1 MESNE
6 NITHFASP
14 QRASESVLQREVK
27 LLSEIPFLQQ
37 FYDAVTDMVVI
48 LNPQRQIVFCNSNV
62 VKFLGLS
69 LSSDGYGLR
78 PGEAFQCIHAH
89 DCCGGCGTSEF
100 CTACDAVASILSA
113 QSGMPDA
120 KQCRILWGDGWD
132 ALNLLVRTTPL
143 RIGGDQFVVCALTDI
158 SDQKRREALE
168 KVFFHDL
175 LNEATCLKLLADIDP
190 KKNISEQV
198 AKIKNAVV
206 KIIDEI
212 KAQRDLAA
220 AEHGEL
226 ILRKES
232 VTSKQLLADVV
243 DTYQQY
249 AQVKKCAIVLHRD
262 MHDVSLVTDATV
274 LSRVLKNMV
283 KNALEAGGPGD
294 TVTIGCDNSGA
305 VVEFW
310 VHNPILI
317 PRDSQ
322 IKIFQR
328 AFSTKGEGRGLG
340 TYSMKLLTERYL
352 GGRVNFTTSADEGTI
367 FKVTLPIRQA

>member
-1 MESNE
+1 MGTQE

-14 QRASESVLQREVK
+14 QRASDSVLEREVK
-27 LLSEIPFLQQ
+27 LLSEAPFLQQ
-37 FYDAVTDMVVI
+37 LYDAVTDMVII

-69 LSSDGYGLR
+69 STSDAYGLR
-78 PGEAFQCIHAH
+78 PGEAFKCIHAH
-89 DCCGGCGTSEF
+89 ECCGGCGTSEF
-100 CTACDAVASILSA
+100 CMACDAVASILSA
-113 QSGMPDA
+113 QSGTPDA
-120 KQCRILWGDGWD
+120 KQCRILRGDGWD
-132 ALNLLVRTTPL
+132 ALNLLIRTTPL
-143 RIGGDQFVVCALTDI
+143 RIEDDQFVICAITDI

-168 KVFFHDL
+168 KIFFHDL

-190 KKNISEQV
+190 QKSMPEQV
-198 AKIKNAVV
+198 VKIKKAVV

-220 AEHGEL
+220 AESGEL

-232 VTSKQLLADVV
+232 ITSRQLLAELV

-249 AQVKKCAIVLHRD
+249 AQVRKCALAIHRD
-262 MHDVSLVTDATV
+262 THDVSLVTDATV

-283 KNALEAGGPGD
+283 KNAIEACTSGD
-294 TVTIGCDNSGA
+294 TINIGCDNSGA

-317 PRDSQ
+317 PKDSQ
-322 IKIFQR
+322 MKIFQR
-328 AFSTKGEGRGLG
+328 SFSTKGEGRGLG

-352 GGRVNFTTSADEGTI
+352 GGRVSFTTSADKGTI
-367 FKVTLPIRQA
+367 FKVTFPICQA